1 MVSSARN
8 LLSKLSARKESN
20 PLNSADR
27 LGSDEDYQPA
37 SQASSRSAR
46 KSAKKMRE
54 KNLDLVL
61 GSDAGTS
68 GNASGKG
75 LGSSLFSQRE
85 QVIRLSKEE
94 IEEQK
99 IRMEAT

>member
-1 MVSSARN
+1 M
-8 LLSKLSARKESN
+8 SARKEST

-27 LGSDEDYQPA
+27 LGSDEDYQPV
-37 SQASSRSAR
+37 SQTSSRSAR

-54 KNLDLVL
+54 KQLDLKL
-61 GSDAGTS
+61 GSDDGRSVMAS
-68 GNASGKG
+68 SGKG
-75 LGSSLFSQRE
+75 VGSSLFSQRE